1 MRIAATVLALA
12 IALATIGSA
21 GEGRYVT
28 TAPNNGGSGVYI
40 TDSNTG
46 AVRYCNSYNGTVTC
60 TAWAGDNK

>member
-1 MRIAATVLALA
+1 MKIAATVLALP
-12 IALATIGSA
+12 TIGSA
-21 GEGRYVT
+21 ALGQYVT
-28 TAPNNGGSGVYI
+28 TAPNNGGGGVYI